1 MASIENRGKRRWFV
15 RVYLGRE
22 RGRIKFHDKLVRGGK
37 KDAQAYA
44 TRTEAARDAGTLEEL
59 LHPKPVEVLTLDS
72 YLDRWL
78 DEAVKPS
85 VRETTYDGYKDILKR
100 YIRPAL
106 GSKALAE
113 IESPDVQELYNS
125 MKARGLSTRMIQYTH
140 AVLRSALKQ
149 AAGWNL
155 ITRNPA
161 DYTKRPKSEADELE
175 TAEES
180 KVRVLDS
187 AQAEAFIKAAKSD
200 SMGAALVFALAT
212 GARPEEYLALRWSE
226 VDFDRGEVRILR
238 VVQWRRKEAGGGFY
252 FLPPKTK
259 KSRRTL
265 RVSESVLKVLQTHRR
280 EQMRWRLQMG
290 TRYEQLDLVFA
301 SSTGTPFQRRNLHR
315 RHMVPVLEAAGL
327 DKTLFLYCLRHT
339 FATLALANGLDPKE
353 VSMMMGHS
361 SVAFTQDKYQHV
373 LPSMR
378 EATSQRLEKLLF
390 KNRVVG

>member
-1 MASIENRGKRRWFV
+1 MASITNRGKNRWFV

-22 RGRIKFHDKLVRGGK
+22 RGEIKFHSKLVRGDK
-37 KDAQAYA
+37 KAAQTYA
-44 TRTEAARDAGTLEEL
+44 TKIEAARDNGTLEEL
-59 LHPKPVEVLTLDS
+59 VNPTPKEVLTLDS

-78 DEAVKPS
+78 EEAVRPS
-85 VRETTYDGYKDILKR
+85 VRETTYDGYRDILKR
-100 YIRPAL
+100 YVRPAL
-106 GSKALAE
+106 GSKALAGVTP
-113 IESPDVQELYNS
+113 PDVQALYNF
-125 MKARGLSTRMIQYTH
+125 MRERGLSTRMIQYTH

-149 AAGWNL
+149 AVGWQL
-155 ITRNPA
+155 IGLNPA
-161 DYTKRPKSEADELE
+161 DYTKRPKADSDELE
-175 TAEES
+175 TAEVS
-180 KVRVLDS
+180 KVRVLD
-187 AQAEAFIKAAKSD
+187 ADEAERFIKAAKTD

-212 GARPEEYLALRWSE
+212 GARPEEYLALRWSD
-226 VDFDRGEVRILR
+226 VDFDRGEVGIRR
-238 VVQWRRKEAGGGFY
+238 VVQWRRKAAGGGHY

-315 RHMVPVLEAAGL
+315 RHMVPVLEVAGL

>member
-1 MASIENRGKRRWFV
+1 MASITNRGKNRWFV
-15 RVYLGRE
+15 RVFLGRE
-22 RGRIKFHDKLVRGGK
+22 RGEPKFHNKLVRGDK
-37 KDAQAYA
+37 KAAQAYA
-44 TRTEAARDAGTLEEL
+44 TRIEAARDAGTLEEL
-59 LHPKPVEVLTLDS
+59 LDPKQREVLTLDA

-85 VRETTYDGYKDILKR
+85 VRETTHDGYSDLLRR
-100 YIRPAL
+100 YVRPTLGARAL
-106 GSKALAE
+106 GE
-113 IESPDVQELYNS
+113 ITPPDVQALYNS
-125 MKARGLSTRMIQYTH
+125 MRERGLSTRMIQYTH
-140 AVLRSALKQ
+140 AVLRTALKQ
-149 AAGWNL
+149 AVGWQLINL
-155 ITRNPA
+155 NPA

-180 KVRVLDS
+180 KVRVLDA
-187 AQAEAFIKAAKSD
+187 AQAEAFIKAAKAD
-200 SMGAALVFALAT
+200 PMGAALVFALAT
-212 GARPEEYLALRWSE
+212 GARPEEYLALRWSD
-226 VDFDRGEVRILR
+226 VDFERGEVRVQR
-238 VVQWRRKEAGGGFY
+238 VVQWHRKAAGGGFY

-265 RVSESVLKVLQTHRR
+265 RVSESVLKVLQAHRR
-280 EQMRWRLQMG
+280 EQMRGRLRMG

-301 SSTGTPFQRRNLHR
+301 SGTGTPMQRRNLHR
-315 RHMVPVLEAAGL
+315 RHMVPVLEAAKL

-339 FATLALANGLDPKE
+339 FATLALAGGLDPKE

-378 EATSQRLEKLLF
+378 EATSNKLEKLLF